1 MKDGKRGKKGRQSQE
16 SEINGSDQWLYSLLR
31 ERERVRLEI
40 FIAKVVRWRKVR
52 PITWSMET
60 VNVF

>member
-40 FIAKVVRWRKVR
+40 FIAKVVRWRKV
-52 PITWSMET
+52 
-60 VNVF
+60 

>member
-16 SEINGSDQWLYSLLR
+16 SEINGSDEWFYSLLR

-40 FIAKVVRWRKVR
+40 FIANVVRWRKVR
-52 PITWSMET
+52 PITWSM
-60 VNVF
+60 